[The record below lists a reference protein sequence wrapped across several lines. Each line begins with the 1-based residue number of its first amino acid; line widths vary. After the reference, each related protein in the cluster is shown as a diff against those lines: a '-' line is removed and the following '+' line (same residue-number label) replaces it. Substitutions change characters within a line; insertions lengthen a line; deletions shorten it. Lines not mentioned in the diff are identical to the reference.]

1 MSTLK
6 PLLLAGGH
14 SSRMGTRKELLR
26 VAGDVPLFVHL
37 LIILHEA
44 CPESEVVFLSLRDH
58 NSLKAIENDRHIT
71 AVPDNRLILTNG
83 TTTFP
88 VHVVYDGPGVPSE
101 HDSAGIGPG
110 AGLLAAHHQDQ
121 SAHWLVVACDYP
133 FISTAALSQLRR
145 EWTAPVTCFENRDC
159 FCEPLL
165 GIWSP
170 EALRALRQNI
180 QDGILGPSAVVR
192 SSRGKTIRPPRGE
205 VDLQCQYAC
214 RVGARVQ
221 NENPTPSEFIGGR
234 GWPQAK
240 ISGWDRCRQCH
251 LPSTRKR
258 LGGYGSNNS
267 NAEKA

>member
-88 VHVVYDGPGVPSE
+88 VHVVYDGPGVP
-101 HDSAGIGPG
+101 ANM
-110 AGLLAAHHQDQ
+110 
-121 SAHWLVVACDYP
+121 
-133 FISTAALSQLRR
+133 
-145 EWTAPVTCFENRDC
+145 TAPALAQ
-159 FCEPLL
+159 EPACWLL
-165 GIWSP
+165 IT
-170 EALRALRQNI
+170 RTK
-180 QDGILGPSAVVR
+180 VH
-192 SSRGKTIRPPRGE
+192 T
-205 VDLQCQYAC
+205 
-214 RVGARVQ
+214 
-221 NENPTPSEFIGGR
+221 
-234 GWPQAK
+234 GW
-240 ISGWDRCRQCH
+240 
-251 LPSTRKR
+251 
-258 LGGYGSNNS
+258 
-267 NAEKA
+267 